1 MQRWIKQVEDE
12 SCSNSV
18 EDGTE
23 STSSQQ
29 STSSRSTPNP
39 LCSGRSQ
46 RLTPT
51 PTSSCGATNMNHVC
65 MSSYFFKS
73 DVAAPFKKRHHKY
86 AAETTPAS
94 SDHLLRPLSPI
105 TPPLPEDS
113 LHSLLHLPCGSVLP
127 NGLVYSPMP
136 SQPTSRC
143 NTPLQFEVR
152 VPTTRSIFRGS
163 SAIL

>member
-1 MQRWIKQVEDE
+1 MRAVLTVWR
-12 SCSNSV
+12 
-18 EDGTE
+18 TE
-23 STSSQQ
+23 RSPPPPNRAPAAAPPPTRSAAVGH
-29 STSSRSTPNP
+29 SRF
-39 LCSGRSQ
+39 
-46 RLTPT
+46 LTPT